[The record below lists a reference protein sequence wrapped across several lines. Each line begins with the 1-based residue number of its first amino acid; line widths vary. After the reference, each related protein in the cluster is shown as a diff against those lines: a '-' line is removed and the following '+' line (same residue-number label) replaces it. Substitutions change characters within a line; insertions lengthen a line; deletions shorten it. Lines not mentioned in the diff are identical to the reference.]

1 MWRSRLGRRRRTSSS
16 TRPTVCLETA
26 GLRSPSCSL
35 EGKCCPTMLHQLRGW
50 LWNCW
55 LGFLRV
61 EMIDSVIIFIHRTD
75 NAVKNHWNSTI
86 KRKLEM
92 GFYAGEVLRPNEL
105 EELLARVN
113 KDVQVGCLSTI
124 FSSEMDT
131 VYERYGKYSV
141 FWSSRWPVA
150 PKMEQT
156 KSRSRKHIPQ

>member
-1 MWRSRLGRRRRTSSS
+1 M
-16 TRPTVCLETA
+16 
-26 GLRSPSCSL
+26 
-35 EGKCCPTMLHQLRGW
+35 
-50 LWNCW
+50 
-55 LGFLRV
+55 
-61 EMIDSVIIFIHRTD
+61 EMIDNVIIFIHRTD

-113 KDVQVGCLSTI
+113 KDVQVGCLSTS

-141 FWSSRWPVA
+141 F
-150 PKMEQT
+150 
-156 KSRSRKHIPQ
+156 